1 MPRNQMRNEIQIF
14 ILALLFRQ
22 VILFLIAYFF
32 IWKTW
37 GLRYIIINKRL
48 TALWFY
54 DFKDFAQVM
63 LPQVCFTE
71 HWYDRSFM
79 GIKKIGFC
87 G

>member
-63 LPQVCFTE
+63 LPKYASQST
-71 HWYDRSFM
+71 DM
-79 GIKKIGFC
+79 IGHLRVLRK
-87 G
+87 